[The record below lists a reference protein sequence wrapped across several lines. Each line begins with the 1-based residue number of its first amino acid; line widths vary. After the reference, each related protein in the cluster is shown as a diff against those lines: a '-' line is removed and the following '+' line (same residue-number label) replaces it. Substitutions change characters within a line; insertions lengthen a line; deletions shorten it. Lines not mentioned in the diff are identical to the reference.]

1 MPRAPF
7 RARHADGPAPA
18 IDIEHDSPAGRLFA
32 RVISDNG
39 GYHSKIDQCTKSL
52 SDVVDVQR
60 GPAIDEWR
68 IETSIF
74 TCCWPQGYQL
84 CSNSFPDDPGPF
96 DLIGVND
103 ELIYIQKPK
112 VLPHVEKMVAPNQT
126 VVDVHCGHE
135 SEWIELEY
143 DHDGES
149 WRQRHEVVLLLGE
162 RFVVTMQSLSDSVE
176 ATVDAARQVA
186 RSLRPAESVT

>member
-1 MPRAPF
+1 MQTDQQRQSMSSTILPQ
-7 RARHADGPAPA
+7 
-18 IDIEHDSPAGRLFA
+18 GRLFA
-32 RVISDNG
+32 RVIPDNG

-74 TCCWPQGYQL
+74 TCCWPHGYQL
-84 CSNSFPDDPGPF
+84 CSNNFPDDPGPF
-96 DLIGVND
+96 DLVGVNNK
-103 ELIYIQKPK
+103 LIFIQKPK
-112 VLPHVEKMVAPNQT
+112 VLSRIEEMAAPNQT
-126 VVDVHCGHE
+126 IVDTHRSTE

-149 WRQRHEVVLLLGE
+149 WRQRHEVVLLLDE
-162 RFVVTMQSLSDSVE
+162 RFVVTVQSPSDSME
-176 ATVDAARQVA
+176 AAVDAARQVA